1 MKQLIKK
8 ASIATISLLIANLA
22 NAVPITSDLTITGT
36 ITFDS
41 DPLSGSSSAV
51 GNASQTATMKSLLG
65 GTLSTS
71 SVDNLTVTGTN
82 PHGGQLIDINDGIG
96 LIASVSSDG
105 IGEVPIFVFD
115 YDFGMSNASLTEDYT
130 ISFAINYDTS
140 VDSSADTEDAFIDNR
155 VNLYNPAEFF
165 FSELKSDTSDSLGGN
180 EKNGV
185 STGNLGG
192 VETES
197 GLFSFDIMLLAG
209 QTTNFTGEVKLDGQ
223 VFDQLGMM
231 NGFNDSFIYLSG
243 VTGSSPLPPP
253 TPPTDVPTPSTPVLL
268 LMGMVFLMTRRIR
281 S

>member
-1 MKQLIKK
+1 MKQFIKK

-82 PHGGQLIDINDGIG
+82 PHGGQLTDINDGIG
-96 LIASVSSDG
+96 LNASVSSDG

-140 VDSSADTEDAFIDNR
+140 VDSSANTEDAFIDNR

-165 FSELKSDTSDSLGGN
+165 FSDLTSDTLFGN

-185 STGNLGG
+185 ITGNFGG
-192 VETES
+192 VEADS
-197 GLFSFDIMLLAG
+197 GLFSFDIVLLAG
-209 QTTNFTGEVKLDGQ
+209 QTVNFTGEVKIVGEVSGQ
-223 VFDQLGMM
+223 DMM
-231 NGFNDSFIYLSG
+231 SGFNDSFIYLSG
-243 VTGSSPLPPP
+243 VTGSSPPPS
-253 TPPTDVPTPSTPVLL
+253 PPTDVPTPSTPVLL